1 MDSWDCRMTR
11 VKPPRSQLPLNLQR
25 TQVSSLNICAAL
37 YGCSGAKCHTGP
49 KLVTTHWRAL
59 HQMAWTSLLVLVLP
73 LTSGDLGQVLS
84 WSGWSVFSSSTEWED
99 CSVLGLLNSSRT
111 SHGGDESYPFPPHS
125 LGGESPASSSFLEF
139 SSSKLYSTSQCICIS
154 CKLKRFEPPA
164 KLLH

>member
-1 MDSWDCRMTR
+1 MDSWDCGTTR

-49 KLVTTHWRAL
+49 KLVTMHWSAL

-84 WSGWSVFSSSTEWED
+84 RSGVCFPRLQNERIALYW
-99 CSVLGLLNSSRT
+99 GLLNSSRT
-111 SHGGDESYPFPPHS
+111 SHGRDESYSVPPHG

-139 SSSKLYSTSQCICIS
+139 LSSKLYSTSQCIYVS
-154 CKLKRFEPPA
+154 AA
-164 KLLH
+164 K